1 MESGVSN
8 AYNLFDDH
16 YFNYP
21 LYTYMTLDAIGWQFA
36 PVLLRVCIRY
46 LANEI
51 VPPVRPNTLAA
62 LLRRLVRSV
71 CSEAV
76 GNGAQKGPDVEAL
89 KLQGDL
95 RPPRSLYALTGTPS
109 SSLPHVMSDG
119 SEECGWLWGR

>member
-36 PVLLRVCIRY
+36 PVLLRVCVRY

-51 VPPVRPNTLAA
+51 VPPVRPNTFAA
-62 LLRRLVRSV
+62 LLRMSLRMSFRSV
-71 CSEAV
+71 GSEAV
-76 GNGAQKGPDVEAL
+76 GNGLVGGPQKGPDVEAL

-95 RPPRSLYALTGTPS
+95 RPPRSLYALTDTPPPTPS
-109 SSLPHVMSDG
+109 CHV
-119 SEECGWLWGR
+119 GWF

>member
-1 MESGVSN
+1 MVDLDEMLAGVSN

-36 PVLLRVCIRY
+36 PVLLRVCVRY

-62 LLRRLVRSV
+62 LLRMSLRMSFRSV
-71 CSEAV
+71 RSEAV
-76 GNGAQKGPDVEAL
+76 GNGSVGRRKDRMWKRSSCRATSARPDPCTL
-89 KLQGDL
+89 
-95 RPPRSLYALTGTPS
+95 
-109 SSLPHVMSDG
+109 
-119 SEECGWLWGR
+119 

>member
-1 MESGVSN
+1 MPAVGSSWTSSSVRPGPSFDALLLLLDLDEMLAGVSN

-36 PVLLRVCIRY
+36 PVLLRVCVRY

-71 CSEAV
+71 RSEAV
-76 GNGAQKGPDVEAL
+76 GNGSV
-89 KLQGDL
+89 
-95 RPPRSLYALTGTPS
+95 
-109 SSLPHVMSDG
+109 
-119 SEECGWLWGR
+119 GRRKDRMWKP